1 MPYGWGML
9 ITRKIGAVLRGK
21 ATPRQVMMAT
31 VLGGA
36 LGFVPGFF
44 LPGDLGGGFAQA
56 PGLILLLLS
65 LALVLNANLAVFGLV
80 TVVAKL
86 LSLVLLSVS
95 YAVGTFLLEGP
106 LQGVFA
112 GLVNG
117 KVTAWFG
124 LEYYAT
130 TGGLVVGCVFGVVTG
145 VVLNRSIRALRQRM
159 ASVEENSERY
169 QKLSKKRS
177 VRLLTWA
184 LLGKGKGKQSWADL
198 AASTK
203 KGLPIR
209 VFGVLLVVVGLASL
223 WVFQQW
229 FSQPILTSNLRSG
242 LQRAN
247 GATVDLDTAA
257 LDLDAGRLRLEN
269 LAIADAS
276 DLGRD
281 LFAAAGLVATIDT
294 GELLRKRLVID
305 ELRATDARSGTPR
318 STPGTLVTRPVPPP
332 PPPPPAGTKT
342 IEDYLADYELYK
354 QRFEQVRDWLQ
365 TIAGDDAGSPPAE
378 RTPEVIAEERQRQ
391 REEVGMARV
400 VATHL
405 LQGAPRVLIR
415 KLDIEGIAI
424 TLGGA
429 AEKLDLRGRNLS
441 TDPGLVADAMALGL
455 TAQSDKLQ
463 FTFLGS
469 TAANPG
475 VGLTFA
481 LRRLA
486 VDDVFG
492 KLKIGGS
499 APLRGGTMNLGAAGK
514 LAAGGEGFVVDLP
527 LRVELLDTLFAL
539 PGAKETKV
547 EKLLLP
553 IGVQGPLLRPSVS
566 LDDKELQQAL
576 VAAGKQELAK
586 FVGEHAGKLL
596 EGAPAALQGIVDPSK
611 SPKEMLSAAEQA
623 AKKAADEAKAKA
635 EAEAKKAAEEAKNK
649 LLPGGLQGLL
659 PGQKKKD

>member
-1 MPYGWGML
+1 MPYPAGML

-21 ATPRQVMMAT
+21 ATPRQVLLAT

-56 PGLILLLLS
+56 PGLIVTLLS
-65 LALVLNANLAVFGLV
+65 LVLVLNANLAVFGLV
-80 TVVAKL
+80 LLLAKL
-86 LSLVLLSVS
+86 LSLLLLPVS
-95 YAVGTFLLEGP
+95 YFVGTLLLEGP
-106 LQGVFA
+106 LRGLFA
-112 GLVNG
+112 MLVNAP
-117 KVTAWFG
+117 VTAWFG

-130 TGGLVVGCVFGVVTG
+130 TGGLLVGLVFGVVVG
-145 VVLNRSIRALRQRM
+145 VLLNRSIRALRQRM
-159 ASVEENSERY
+159 AGLEENSERY
-169 QKLSKKRS
+169 QKLSGKRS

-203 KGLPIR
+203 KGLPVR
-209 VFGVLLVVVGLASL
+209 VFGVAMVLIGLASL

-229 FSQPILTSNLRSG
+229 FSQPILTSNLQAA
-242 LQRAN
+242 LQRVN
-247 GATVDLDTAA
+247 GATVDLRAAA
-257 LDLDAGRLRLEN
+257 LDLDGGRVRIEDLH
-269 LAIADAS
+269 IADAG

-294 GELLRKRLVID
+294 GELLRKRFVID
-305 ELRATDARSGTPR
+305 ELRATDARSGAAR
-318 STPGTLVTRPVPPP
+318 SVPGTLVTRPQPPA

-354 QRFEQVRDWLQ
+354 QRLQQVRDWLQ
-365 TIAGDDAGSPPAE
+365 RIGGDDAGTPPQE
-378 RTPEVIAEERQRQ
+378 RSPEVIVEERRQ
-391 REEVGMARV
+391 QAEEVGMARV

-405 LQGAPRVLIR
+405 LQGAPRLLIR

-424 TLGGA
+424 TIDGV
-429 AEKLDLRGRNLS
+429 AEQLDLRGRNVS
-441 TDPGLVADAMALGL
+441 TDPGLVSEPMALGL

-463 FTFLGS
+463 FTFAGG

-492 KLKIGGS
+492 KLKIGG
-499 APLRGGTMNLGAAGK
+499 APPLRGGTMDLGASGRLNAGSD
-514 LAAGGEGFVVDLP
+514 GFAIDLP
-527 LRVELLDTLFAL
+527 LQVALRDTLFAF

-547 EKLLLP
+547 ENLQLP
-553 IGVQGPLLRPSVS
+553 IGVRGPLLRPSIT
-566 LDDKELQQAL
+566 LDDQALQQAL
-576 VAAGKQELAK
+576 VAAGKQELAN
-586 FVGEHAGKLL
+586 FVAANAGKLL
-596 EGAPAALQGIVDPSK
+596 QGAPAALQGIVDPAK
-611 SPKEMLSAAEQA
+611 SPEQMLDAAQQA

-659 PGQKKKD
+659 PGQKKKN